1 MTWVLQLF
9 TMTLRGETMN
19 QNKCKSLFLVSLI
32 LISILSMNVSADSD
46 DAINDENPSHSI
58 NGYSKFIIHD
68 DIFSNSQFNS
78 TWELS
83 ITLSDQIGTEL
94 LDNPELG
101 LRAQIDIHLGNSD
114 GLIDLNESIS
124 FDNIFRL
131 ERNWTNSEVGGC
143 CIFDYNP
150 LYAVNGINLVTY
162 PVSLGPIESNDTEW
176 GWDESA
182 ELIGLSDN
190 RITRILDFPRFGSL
204 VEEIPLNIILPSD
217 WEYTYSAMEE
227 IIEGEP
233 GNFFV
238 NRSEANVAS
247 NIRVTISPNSPPN
260 ALGFRESSGSM
271 IPLTS
276 PTNYNGVCEDSTLDT
291 NQQWWTLSNNGTL
304 VEIYYGDKFN
314 FSPEDYGFLGGQVA
328 SIVMHCKDWFN
339 STSTWYEN
347 IVIDSVF
354 PIWDSVIS
362 YIDQTGETIILDSN
376 DDIFSIR
383 SDTFV
388 SFNITA
394 NDPNSELPTDITI
407 VSDKTSNYYHNSKD
421 NLDFSDVFYQNEDVN
436 GMHLNLSERHL
447 SKNQTSWSIN
457 LSVSDNAGNTL
468 NRQWQ
473 ILVLDGI
480 GPTIV
485 PDLIINNNSISSTN
499 LARNGDSIIIS
510 LSQSFDDLDAI
521 EDTAWSLTIDDVVI
535 VENVSME
542 IIDKMVL
549 GPFDS
554 GTHVFSIDSY
564 DSSSNHQNLAFGLA
578 ISPNV
583 GVNIEILSTNHEG
596 KLVEGN
602 SVLFSAILQ
611 NTRASPAA
619 GQFCVNNQCGPF
631 IGVPAA
637 NSNGPGIFNVELNY
651 ELINS
656 DSISTYFQWSS
667 ENANQNGTI
676 EINPSITVEPYWQS
690 TIQTVL
696 FVFFLLSF
704 IVIIAN
710 RLWGVDSQ
718 RP

>member
-1 MTWVLQLF
+1 MNRNKSTSVLLI
-9 TMTLRGETMN
+9 
-19 QNKCKSLFLVSLI
+19 FLI
-32 LISILSMNVSADSD
+32 FISIFSMNVNADSD
-46 DAINDENPSHSI
+46 DSINDENSMYSI
-58 NGYSKFIIHD
+58 NGHSKFIIHD
-68 DIFSNSQFNS
+68 DIFPNSQFNS

-124 FDNIFRL
+124 FDNLFRL
-131 ERNWTNSEVGGC
+131 GRNWTNSEIGGC

-150 LYAVNGINLVTY
+150 LYTVNGINLETN
-162 PVSLGPIESNDTEW
+162 PVSLGPIESNNTEW
-176 GWDESA
+176 GWNESA

-204 VEEIPLNIILPSD
+204 IEEIPLNVILPSD

-227 IIEGEP
+227 IIEGNP

-247 NIRVTISPNSPPN
+247 NIRVTISPNFPPN

-271 IPLTS
+271 IPLST
-276 PTNYNGVCEDSTLDT
+276 PTNYYGVCEDSNLDA

-304 VEIYYGDKFN
+304 VEIYYGDR
-314 FSPEDYGFLGGQVA
+314 FSFTPEDYGYLGGQVV

-347 IVIDSVF
+347 IVIDSIF

-362 YIDQTGETIILDSN
+362 YVDQSGETIFLDSN
-376 DDIFSIR
+376 DDTFSIR

-394 NDPNSELPTDITI
+394 NDPNSEFPTDITI

-421 NLDFSDVFYQNEDVN
+421 TLDFSDVFYQNEDVN

-468 NRQWQ
+468 TRQWD
-473 ILVLDGI
+473 ILVLDGS

-510 LSQSFDDLDAI
+510 LS
-521 EDTAWSLTIDDVVI
+521 
-535 VENVSME
+535 
-542 IIDKMVL
+542 
-549 GPFDS
+549 
-554 GTHVFSIDSY
+554 
-564 DSSSNHQNLAFGLA
+564 
-578 ISPNV
+578 
-583 GVNIEILSTNHEG
+583 
-596 KLVEGN
+596 
-602 SVLFSAILQ
+602 
-611 NTRASPAA
+611 
-619 GQFCVNNQCGPF
+619 
-631 IGVPAA
+631 
-637 NSNGPGIFNVELNY
+637 IF
-651 ELINS
+651 
-656 DSISTYFQWSS
+656 
-667 ENANQNGTI
+667 
-676 EINPSITVEPYWQS
+676 
-690 TIQTVL
+690 
-696 FVFFLLSF
+696 
-704 IVIIAN
+704 
-710 RLWGVDSQ
+710 
-718 RP
+718 